1 MEARSKTG
9 KGVGARLLRKEDD
22 RYMRGRGKFIADIR
36 LAGMKDVAFLRS
48 PLAYARLGNQLV
60 GRRRTTRCDNL
71 MANPLFFC
79 LFQDKR
85 DLLDTGGDKQSIS
98 T

>member
-48 PLAYARLGNQLV
+48 PLAHARLKGISVPERLR
-60 GRRRTTRCDNL
+60 GRAFTHED
-71 MANPLFFC
+71 M
-79 LFQDKR
+79 
-85 DLLDTGGDKQSIS
+85 TGVQAIRAVTGLSGFKVSE
-98 T
+98 